1 MKKLIIEIASAG
13 IVSAFGAAA
22 VFAAPAPA
30 TWNQTVQVTSNS
42 VITLTSTAGSPVT
55 INADPTVNS
64 GFGTVAVP
72 LTVSSN
78 NETGYSL
85 TLSMISGDT
94 HSGALFDDG
103 SAAPLTTTDTVAGI
117 PAAGTLVANQWGYT
131 VAIGSNTVPTIA
143 SSFSKVPN
151 LVSDGGAGAVTLMN
165 ASAEGTSNVFVN
177 YGAVIDY
184 TLASGITYSNQV
196 TYTASVN
203 P

>member
-1 MKKLIIEIASAG
+1 MKKLITGIAVASVVAALG
-13 IVSAFGAAA
+13 TAA
-22 VFAAPAPA
+22 VFAAPAPSVW
-30 TWNQTVQVTSNS
+30 TQTVQVTSNS

-55 INADPTVNS
+55 ITADPTVNG
-64 GFGTVAVP
+64 GFATTVVP

-78 NETGYSL
+78 NETGYNL
-85 TLSMISGDT
+85 TLSMILGDT
-94 HSGALFDDG
+94 HAGALFDDG
-103 SAAPLTTTDTVAGI
+103 TSVNTTTDTVVGI
-117 PAAGTLVANQWGYT
+117 PAAGALVANQWGYT
-131 VAIGSNTVPTIA
+131 SATGSNTVPTIA

-151 LVSDGGAGAVTLMN
+151 LAADGGTGAVTLLN
-165 ASAEGTSNVFVN
+165 ATGEGTSNIFVN